1 MTTREAYGQTLAAL
15 GAENPAIVVLDADLS
30 KSTRTDLFAA
40 RFPERFF
47 NVGIAEQNLMG
58 TAAGLALAGKIP
70 FASSFAVFA
79 TGRAFEQVRNSI
91 CHARLNVKIVA
102 SHAGI
107 TVGED
112 GASHQAVEDLALM
125 RALPQ
130 MTVIV
135 PADAVQTAQAVRAA
149 AAYVGPVY
157 LRLGRPAVAPVY
169 DEDYRFVWGRADVL
183 REGRDASIIACGIM
197 VAQALEAAAI
207 LAQEGIEVTV
217 VNMAMIK
224 PLDTVTLLAAARRTG
239 AVVTAEE
246 HSIIGGLGSAVAEV
260 LGEEYPVPLL
270 RVGLPDVFGES
281 GRPEELLAKYGLT
294 ASHLV
299 KAVHQVLA
307 RKRHA

>member
-1 MTTREAYGQTLAAL
+1 
-15 GAENPAIVVLDADLS
+15 
-30 KSTRTDLFAA
+30 
-40 RFPERFF
+40 
-47 NVGIAEQNLMG
+47 
-58 TAAGLALAGKIP
+58 
-70 FASSFAVFA
+70 
-79 TGRAFEQVRNSI
+79 
-91 CHARLNVKIVA
+91 VA

-183 REGRDASIIACGIM
+183 REGRDASIVACGIM